1 MVTAWS
7 KQFMK
12 ENATGQGMA
21 VTDVEAQQREVEAF
35 LDDPARHQQLK
46 QSWRPYVEATL
57 GFCNHWYPALFSRDL
72 VGDEPKSVKLL
83 GERILL
89 RRIDERVFA
98 LADRCAHRR
107 VPLSA
112 KIECYTKETVTC
124 WYHGFTY
131 DFRDGKLVAVLTEP
145 GCSLVGKMAIK
156 TYPVRE
162 THGMI
167 FVFVGDAL
175 LPNLPDLEDDV
186 PPGFLA
192 ADLATGGIRR
202 EVKSNWRFGAE
213 NGFDITHIYIHRN
226 SRFIHTTGALL
237 PLGLVPTSKQ
247 SMELVNGQGP
257 KGIIDKFASNYL
269 PVFEAA
275 IDQVTVAATLKPQG
289 EPVASS
295 VSIWMPGVLR
305 VENFP
310 TPGITQ
316 FEWYV
321 PIDEKTHAYWQVL
334 GKKVD
339 DANEVATF
347 RSQVVSY
354 WEDIALRGFN
364 DDDVWAREALEDA
377 YTDGDG
383 WTKERLFKPDMCIV
397 EWRKLAST
405 YHRGIQKR
413 PGQKAG

>member
-1 MVTAWS
+1 
-7 KQFMK
+7 
-12 ENATGQGMA
+12 MA
-21 VTDVEAQQREVEAF
+21 MTDAETQQREIEAF
-35 LDDPARHQQLK
+35 LDDPTGHQQLK
-46 QSWRPYVEATL
+46 QSWRPYLEATL

-72 VGDEPKSVKLL
+72 VGDEPKPVKLL

-89 RRIDERVFA
+89 RRVDGHAFA

-131 DFRDGKLVAVLTEP
+131 DFRDGKLVGVLTEP

-167 FVFVGDAL
+167 FIFIGDSASTT
-175 LPNLPDLEDDV
+175 LPSLEGDV

-192 ADLATGGIRR
+192 TDLATAGIHR

-213 NGFDITHIYIHRN
+213 NGFDTTHIYIHRN
-226 SRFIHTTGALL
+226 SRFIQTTDALL
-237 PLGLVPTSKQ
+237 PLGLVPTNKQ
-247 SMELVNGQGP
+247 SMDLVHGEGP
-257 KGIIDKFASNYL
+257 KGVIDKLANNYL
-269 PVFEAA
+269 PVFETA
-275 IDQVTVAATLKPQG
+275 IDQVTIAAKPKPQG
-289 EPVASS
+289 QPVASS
-295 VSIWMPGVLR
+295 VSIWLPGVLK

-310 TPGITQ
+310 AAGITQ

-321 PIDEKTHAYWQVL
+321 PIDEKTHTYWQVL
-334 GKKVD
+334 GKKGI
-339 DANEVATF
+339 DANEAAAFQSEVD
-347 RSQVVSY
+347 SY
-354 WEDIALRGFN
+354 WEDLSLRGFN
-364 DDDVWAREALEDA
+364 DDDIWAREALEDA
-377 YTDGDG
+377 YTDGEG
-383 WTKERLFKPDMCIV
+383 WVKERLFKPDMCIV

-413 PGQKAG
+413 AGRKID